1 MSMKI
6 PLYQVD
12 AFSDRPFGGNQAAV
26 CPLDAWLPDD
36 TLQSIAAENNLSETA
51 FFVRCGDEFE
61 LRWFTPLAEVPLCG
75 HATLATAF
83 VILNQLEPKR
93 ANARFR
99 TKSGVLEVSRAGDF
113 LLMNLPSRKPEPCDM
128 PEGLSEALAI
138 GPTEVL
144 VSHAYLA
151 VYGEER
157 DVANLEPDFTKL
169 TGLLSRTVIVTAP
182 GRSVDFVSRYFAP
195 SLGVPED
202 PVTGSAHCTLIPY
215 WSERLGKKSLKARQL
230 SRRGGELTCEDRGDR
245 VQIGGRAALY
255 LEGTIS
261 VPT

>member
-1 MSMKI
+1 MKV

-12 AFSDRPFGGNQAAV
+12 AFSDRTFRGNPAAV
-26 CPLDAWLPDD
+26 CPLDAWLSDD
-36 TLQSIAAENNLSETA
+36 MLQSIAEENNLSETA
-51 FFVRCGDEFE
+51 FFVRCEDEFE

-93 ANARFR
+93 ANVRFR
-99 TKSGVLEVSRAGDF
+99 TKSGVLDARREGDL

-128 PEGLSEALAI
+128 PERLSEALAMR
-138 GPTEVL
+138 PTEVL

-151 VYGEER
+151 VYREEQ
-157 DVANLEPDFTKL
+157 DVADLKPDFTEL
-169 TGLLSRTVIVTAP
+169 IGLSRKVIVTAP
-182 GRSVDFVSRYFAP
+182 GGLVDFVSRYFAP

-215 WSERLGKKSLKARQL
+215 WSERLRKKSLKARQL
-230 SRRGGELTCEDRGDR
+230 SRRAGDLICEDRGDR
-245 VQIGGRAALY
+245 VEIGGRAALY
-255 LEGTIS
+255 LQGTIS